1 MIHASAGVRAGF
13 FSSCCCVDRHARS
26 RRSIDPFFSLIL
38 TLDFTQA
45 ALRLASLHD
54 GCLMRSFRDR
64 FLSRVKHENS
74 FDISLFCF
82 SCHLWDRK
90 NLSQNC
96 KKFPGVKFQI
106 FAFPLVAERA
116 GGHFCTPEN

>member
-13 FSSCCCVDRHARS
+13 FILLLRGSSCAIKVLY
-26 RRSIDPFFSLIL
+26 DPFFSLIL
-38 TLDFTQA
+38 TLNFTQA
-45 ALRLASLHD
+45 APCLASLFD

-64 FLSRVKHENS
+64 FSSRVKYENS

-90 NLSQNC
+90 NLSENC

-116 GGHFCTPEN
+116 GGNFCTPEN